1 MFNTD
6 SSFQWKDNYLFER
19 LVNYIGD
26 DSVEQSKK
34 STKTFE
40 AEERKNK
47 KALIARIERFTKR
60 LEDFFDTG
68 CWKSRKQTKITDDD
82 DSLQKLLIS
91 LNKEFTG
98 IKSLA
103 TNYKEIEVQALKD
116 LFEKCIDKIQQEL
129 KFRQIHREKRKIAFI
144 LDS

>member
-1 MFNTD
+1 MFKKD
-6 SSFQWKDNYLFER
+6 SKFDSLFKTISTFRTYSDFQWKDSHLFEQF
-19 LVNYIGD
+19 VNYMGD
-26 DSVEQSKK
+26 DPVEQPKK
-34 STKTFE
+34 NTKTFE

-47 KALIARIERFTKR
+47 KALIARIERF
-60 LEDFFDTG
+60 
-68 CWKSRKQTKITDDD
+68 TDDD

-129 KFRQIHREKRKIAFI
+129 KFRQIRREKRKIAFI